1 MIVAMFLCVVSGAK
15 QSLAG
20 NSDRTGTAGATELL
34 IPVGGVGTALGGSV
48 LASSSGVEALY
59 WNPAGLARSEP
70 VELMFSSM
78 SYIADINVSYF
89 GASANLGSMGSIGV
103 SIKSLDFG
111 DIPRTTAEDP
121 EGLTGVTFSPTYLTG
136 SFTYARF
143 LIDQVQVGATFKV
156 ISEKIGDVTA
166 TGYAFDFGI
175 QYVTPVGLRLGVAL
189 KNIGPQMQFD
199 GYSLEVLTPKNPEDT
214 DQNKLRTQIT
224 TASFDLPALFE
235 IGLAYELALSH
246 RDEFLF
252 SGNFQNNNFSNDEY
266 QLGIEYGFQ
275 KLFFIRGGYA
285 VQPEKNSQTDGV
297 FSSSY
302 SLGAGLNYK
311 LGGIDFRL
319 DYAYR
324 SADRFDGNQVFSI
337 RLVF

>member
-1 MIVAMFLCVVSGAK
+1 MLLSMVSGVERAI
-15 QSLAG
+15 AG

-34 IPVGGVGTALGGSV
+34 IPVGGAGAAMSGSV
-48 LASSSGVEALY
+48 LASASGVEALY

-78 SYIADINVSYF
+78 SYIADITVSYF
-89 GASANLGSMGSIGV
+89 GASANFGSLGTIGV
-103 SIKSLDFG
+103 SVKSLDFG
-111 DIPRTTAEDP
+111 DIPRTTTEDP

-136 SFTYARF
+136 SLTYARF
-143 LIDQVQVGATFKV
+143 LIDEVQVGTTFKV
-156 ISEKIGDVTA
+156 INEKIGNVSA

-175 QYVTPVGLRLGVAL
+175 QYVTPFGVRLGVAL
-189 KNIGPQMQFD
+189 KNIGPQMQFG
-199 GYSLEVLTPKNPEDT
+199 GYSLEVLSAQNSGDT

-224 TASFDLPALFE
+224 SAAFDLPALFE
-235 IGLAYELALSH
+235 IGLAYELTLSP
-246 RDEFLF
+246 RDQFIF
-252 SGNFQNNNFSNDEY
+252 CGNFRNNNFSNDEY
-266 QLGIEYGFQ
+266 QLGVEYGFQ

-285 VQPEKNSQTDGV
+285 FQPDKTSQTNGV
-297 FSSSY
+297 FSSSF

-311 LGGIDFRL
+311 LAGMNFKL

-324 SADRFDGNQVFSI
+324 SADLFKGNQIFAI